1 MEYLVYPA
9 NRRGTCI
16 KGFCPT
22 TCEGYGNAMSEAY
35 RLHRSLS
42 LQHIKYYQVIINEK
56 K

>member
-9 NRRGTCI
+9 NRRGNCI
-16 KGFCPT
+16 KGFRPII
-22 TCEGYGNAMSEAY
+22 CEDYSQSMTEAY

>member
-1 MEYLVYPA
+1 MEYFVYPS

-22 TCEGYGNAMSEAY
+22 ICEGYGNAMSEAY

-42 LQHIKYYQVIINEK
+42 LHHIKYYQVIINEK